1 MRVISQTHDTDIDY
15 ARSIFEIRRHG
26 TMYVIHAYCAGMK
39 FEMGIY
45 GDENEA
51 KDALMGLSKAYTPL
65 LITCPNKNYSQVS
78 DCVICE
84 QDTPFEPITIQPMDF
99 NTYVFPPYKGEN
111 NEQST
116 EKSEAEASSS

>member
-15 ARSIFEIRRHG
+15 SRSIFTVKRHVN
-26 TMYVIHAYCAGMK
+26 MYVIHAYCDGME

-51 KDALMGLSKAYTPL
+51 KDALIGLSKAYTPL
-65 LITCPNKNYSQVS
+65 LITCSNKNYSQVS
-78 DCVICE
+78 DSVICE
-84 QDTPFEPITIQPMDF
+84 PDTPFEPITIQPMDF
-99 NTYVFPPYKGEN
+99 NTYIFPQYKGEN